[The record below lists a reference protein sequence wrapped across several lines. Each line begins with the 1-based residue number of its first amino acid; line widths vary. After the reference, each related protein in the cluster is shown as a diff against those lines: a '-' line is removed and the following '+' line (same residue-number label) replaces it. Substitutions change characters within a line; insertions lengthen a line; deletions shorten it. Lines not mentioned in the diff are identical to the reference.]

1 MLSGY
6 FVELLDFSLVGARP
20 CGRITVKNSM
30 LSRYL
35 SPAGVGSYG
44 IDV

>member
-6 FVELLDFSLVGARP
+6 FVELFDFSLVGARP
-20 CGRITVKNSM
+20 CGRITVKNST

-35 SPAGVGSYG
+35 SPAGAGSYG